1 MISKPITNNNPK
13 KKKKIAVNRI
23 IWKNL
28 IDVRLSRNNLPE
40 VILKIA
46 LFKILGNFKEN
57 FCGYKTSICFL

>member
-1 MISKPITNNNPK
+1 MISKPITNNNP

-28 IDVRLSRNNLPE
+28 IDVRLSRNNLPQ

-46 LFKILGNFKEN
+46 LI
-57 FCGYKTSICFL
+57 

>member
-13 KKKKIAVNRI
+13 NKKIAVNRI

-28 IDVRLSRNNLPE
+28 IDVRLSRNNLPQ

-57 FCGYKTSICFL
+57 FCGYKSSICFL